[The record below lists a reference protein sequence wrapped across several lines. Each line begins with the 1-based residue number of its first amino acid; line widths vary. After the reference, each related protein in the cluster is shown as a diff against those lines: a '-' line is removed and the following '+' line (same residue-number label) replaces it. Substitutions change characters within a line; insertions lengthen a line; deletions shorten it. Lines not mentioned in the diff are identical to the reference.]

1 MGQVLGIV
9 YRVISGHLIQKAG
22 FTRQT
27 ACTGAVTLIQP
38 PSPDIAEESARPVR
52 YLTCDR
58 LASGISV
65 KQPLAGRWWASAVGR
80 KLSLIDCVQP
90 V

>member
-27 ACTGAVTLIQP
+27 ARTGAVTLIRRFG
-38 PSPDIAEESARPVR
+38 SALCYCR
-52 YLTCDR
+52 
-58 LASGISV
+58 
-65 KQPLAGRWWASAVGR
+65 
-80 KLSLIDCVQP
+80 
-90 V
+90 